1 MNSIYYFAKAWA
13 IGLAI
18 AAIVG
23 PIGMLFIRKTLEVG
37 VSASIAVGLG
47 ATFADGIY
55 GAIAAL
61 GLSAISHFL
70 LEQSLY
76 LKFGGGLFLLYL
88 SYQDLKSDLD
98 PKAAKTKNKKPFG
111 LGVEVFFL
119 TLANPV
125 TIASFLAIFAG
136 ISMGPTSPVESLIMA
151 LGVLIGS
158 LSWWIILGSILLKIR
173 HKIPQE
179 WLRRIKYIS
188 ALILGAFGILA
199 LVSGGFTV
207 AETFYPTS

>member
-1 MNSIYYFAKAWA
+1 MDFLYYFAKAWV
-13 IGLAI
+13 IGIAI

-37 VSASIAVGLG
+37 VSGAIAVGLG

-76 LKFGGGLFLLYL
+76 LKLGGGLFLLYL

-119 TLANPV
+119 TLANPI

-136 ISMGPTSPVESLIMA
+136 ISVGPTSLMESLVIA

-158 LSWWIILGSILLKIR
+158 LSWWIILGGILLKIR
-173 HKIPQE
+173 HKISQN
-179 WLRRIKYIS
+179 WLCRIKYVS

-199 LVSGGFTV
+199 IVSGGLTL
-207 AETFYPTS
+207 ANAIYPSS

>member
-1 MNSIYYFAKAWA
+1 MDSVHYFTKAWV
-13 IGLAI
+13 IGIAI

-37 VSASIAVGLG
+37 ISGAIAVGLG

-76 LKFGGGLFLLYL
+76 LKLGGGLFLLYL

-119 TLANPV
+119 TLANPI

-136 ISMGPTSPVESLIMA
+136 ISVGPTSLMESLVIA

-158 LSWWIILGSILLKIR
+158 LSWWIILGGILLKIR
-173 HKIPQE
+173 HKISQE
-179 WLRRIKYIS
+179 WLHRIKYVS
-188 ALILGAFGILA
+188 ALILGTFGILA
-199 LVSGGFTV
+199 IVSGGLTLIN
-207 AETFYPTS
+207 AINPPS